1 MRFRVRID
9 PLAQREIDGFAVYTG
24 SYSEEFAVEQFAR
37 LDDILS
43 RDLAE
48 SPLRSTY
55 FVLTGA
61 PYRAVLF
68 RVGRRTQ
75 YWIIYTV
82 DEDDRIVTI
91 LRFWNSSREPQAL
104 DL

>member
-1 MRFRVRID
+1 MTFRVRID
-9 PLAQREIDGFAVYTG
+9 PLAQREIDDFAAYTS

-48 SPLRSTY
+48 SPLRWTY

-82 DEDDRIVTI
+82 DEEDRTVTI
-91 LRFWNSSREPQAL
+91 LRFWKASRNPEAL

>member
-9 PLAQREIDGFAVYTG
+9 PLAQREIDDFAIYTG

-37 LDDILS
+37 VDEILS

-68 RVGRRTQ
+68 RVGCRTQ

-82 DEDDRIVTI
+82 DEDSRTVTI
-91 LRFWNSSREPQAL
+91 LRFWKASRNPEAL